1 MKYRHLI
8 LDRDGVLNYEA
19 AAPGYVM
26 RPEDFRW
33 LPGSLEGL
41 ALLREAGIRL
51 SVATNQSGV
60 GRGLMTLDELQA
72 VNARMQADAEA
83 AGGALDAV
91 LCCEHA
97 PEAGCSCRKPE
108 PGLIR
113 EAIARSGISARESLV
128 VGDDD
133 RDLKAAEHAGVQAA
147 LVRTGKGRATEAR
160 LAGRSDMVVYDDL
173 RALARAITG
182 VE

>member
-19 AAPGYVM
+19 PPPGFVM
-26 RPEDFRW
+26 RPEEFRW
-33 LPGSLEGL
+33 LPGALDGL
-41 ALLREAGIRL
+41 ALLHRAGIRL

-60 GRGLMTLDELQA
+60 GRGLMSLDELQA
-72 VNARMQADAEA
+72 VHARMQAEAEA

-91 LCCEHA
+91 LCCPHA
-97 PEAGCSCRKPE
+97 PEDGCECRKPE

-113 EAIARSGISARESLV
+113 EAIARSGISAEESLV
-128 VGDDD
+128 IGDDD
-133 RDLKAAEHAGVQAA
+133 RDLRAAEHAGVRAA

-160 LAGRSDMVVYDDL
+160 LAGRSATIVYDDL
-173 RALARAITG
+173 RALARAIAGTA
-182 VE
+182 